1 MDIGKNWG
9 WIDRGKREE
18 CKYGDIYEERLV
30 DEVEIEKEELG
41 VTGHW
46 ERCHGQQNGGMGWA
60 RMKIEAEMKKGI
72 MREIIYG

>member
-30 DEVEIEKEELG
+30 DEVEIEKEELRDRTLRKVAWTTECWVG
-41 VTGHW
+41 
-46 ERCHGQQNGGMGWA
+46 
-60 RMKIEAEMKKGI
+60 MKIEAEMKKMM